1 MIAMTC
7 TTRETKRA
15 PRPLW
20 ASQPKLSWALMP
32 LLCLALS
39 DFSLA
44 QTASP
49 QGLPLGNPS
58 SMAPPNGSPLPSSNP
73 QGMNNVPKA
82 SGTIENTLS
91 VQKNGQGLSLNFV
104 NADIEAVARTLASLI
119 DKNIVV
125 DPKVHGTL
133 SLSTEK
139 PISTQ
144 EAWNLFL
151 ASLRLQAFSVVEV
164 NGLFKV
170 IPEADAKLQGGGVAL
185 SPRGQSASGAAAQ
198 AASGGNT
205 APNAANSFGNN
216 SGQVLTQIFKLEHEN
231 ANNLIAVLR
240 PLISPN
246 NTINVNTN
254 SNALVITDYT
264 DNLQRLS
271 RIIAN
276 LDSASAGEV
285 EVVTLKHAI
294 ATDLAPLVSR
304 LLDPSSLSAGAPAA
318 TPGAEGSFK
327 TTLIAEP
334 KSNSIIIRAATPAKS
349 QQALSLIGKLDRPSS
364 ERASGDI
371 HVVYLKNADAT
382 KLANT
387 LRAALAS
394 ESRMSGSAG
403 AGAVGLSQPTSLPAA
418 PSLSTPSMGL
428 GAGPSM
434 ATQPLGSSSGAS
446 LATTG
451 GQIQADTTTNSLI
464 ITAPEPQYRQ
474 LRSVIDEL
482 DGRRAQ
488 VMVEALI
495 AEVDATKASQ
505 FGIQWQNFL
514 SKGAGATAVG
524 TNFGS
529 GGNNIL
535 GLALAGAAGALSG
548 TTPGAGLNI
557 ASFNNV
563 HGAYVLSTLAN
574 FLQQDGGTNILST
587 PTLLTLDNE
596 EARIVV
602 GQNVPFVTGQY
613 TNNASVNGAVNPF
626 QTIERKDVGL
636 TLKIKPQISET
647 GTIKMIIYQEVSS
660 VDPTSVGSVSGLI
673 TNKRAIE
680 SSVLVEDGSVVV
692 LGGLLSDEYDGT
704 KNQVPGFGDI
714 PVLGNLFKNENRTR
728 KKTNLMV
735 FIRPQI
741 LRDAKATE
749 SYSQGKYDQMLGQQ
763 NNARVEGNAI
773 MPIENNIT
781 LPSFPTSTNT
791 PSAPSSVAK

>member
-1 MIAMTC
+1 MIC
-7 TTRETKRA
+7 TTRKTQRAWVTTLTRTQKRRFLNNSA
-15 PRPLW
+15 LC
-20 ASQPKLSWALMP
+20 ALLSG
-32 LLCLALS
+32 LALAQ
-39 DFSLA
+39 A
-44 QTASP
+44 QTPLP
-49 QGLPLGNPS
+49 QGLPSAVTTTPAQTPS
-58 SMAPPNGSPLPSSNP
+58 QSL
-73 QGMNNVPKA
+73 PKA
-82 SGTIENTLS
+82 NSSSENTLS
-91 VQKNGQGLSLNFV
+91 VQKSGQGLSLNFV
-104 NADIEAVARTLASLI
+104 NADIEAVARSLASLL

-139 PISTQ
+139 PISPQ

-164 NGLFKV
+164 NGLYKV
-170 IPEADAKLQGGGVAL
+170 IPEADAKLQGGGVTL
-185 SPRGQSASGAAAQ
+185 SGKGSS
-198 AASGGNT
+198 SGGASSGS
-205 APNAANSFGNN
+205 APRSSYPSATNPMVSN

-231 ANNLIAVLR
+231 ANNLVSVLR

-246 NTINVNTN
+246 NTITVNTN
-254 SNALVITDYT
+254 SNALVITDYS

-285 EVVTLKHAI
+285 EVIPLKHAI
-294 ATDLAPLVSR
+294 ASDLAPLVSR
-304 LLDPSSLSAGAPAA
+304 LLEPSSTLAQGPNPNP
-318 TPGAEGSFK
+318 PGVDGSFK

-334 KSNSIIIRAATPAKS
+334 KSNSIIIRALTPAKS
-349 QQALSLIGKLDRPSS
+349 QQALALIDKLDRPNGN
-364 ERASGDI
+364 RASGDI

-394 ESRMSGSAG
+394 ESRLGGVSA
-403 AGAVGLSQPTSLPAA
+403 T
-418 PSLSTPSMGL
+418 STPGLASPSALPTNAALSSTGLGL
-428 GAGPSM
+428 GATPGASGS
-434 ATQPLGSSSGAS
+434 QPLGGSTAAS

-548 TTPGAGLNI
+548 TTPSAGLNI

-636 TLKIKPQISET
+636 TLRIKPQISET

-704 KNQVPGFGDI
+704 KNQVPGFGDL
-714 PVLGNLFKNENRTR
+714 PVIGNLFKNENRTR

-735 FIRPQI
+735 FIRPEI
-741 LRDAKATE
+741 LHDAKATE
-749 SYSQGKYDQMLGQQ
+749 TFSRGKYEQMLGQQ
-763 NNARVEGNAI
+763 NNTRVEGSAI

-781 LPSFPTSTNT
+781 LPNLGT
-791 PSAPSSVAK
+791 PPQGMGDQRTVAP